1 MTCSGYGDRMTHTDG
16 DRYTRLRQLGWDM
29 DVLRRSIV
37 LVVGAGALGNEII
50 KNLALAG
57 LGNLLI
63 IDPDTIESHN
73 LTRSVLF
80 RASDVGKSKCA
91 VAAAAAAE
99 IEPGMN
105 ARWFQSNVQ
114 ETLGLGVFKE
124 VDVVLGAVDNLQTRR
139 DINANCMR
147 TGTTFIDGGLYFLDG
162 DVRIFT
168 DKFSVCFDCTLTED
182 EREDGRRRW
191 SCLGLASENGS
202 PVGPTAPTIASMV
215 GGLQAQ
221 LALKYLH
228 RGQPAPYPMRVPSGT
243 RIRFNGIADEY
254 ESWALNRDPT
264 CPTHLTAES
273 ISEATVRRVAL
284 SNDVVAEELLQK
296 VQGEFGAES
305 YVDLGFDLVFELS
318 CVRCGR
324 TERCLKRQG
333 SMTFLDTMCPV
344 CTVPNCH
351 QCGRRLAESAF
362 AQSDMVFPDRIDCA
376 FCFESTPVIIR
387 ENSMISRLDPESPG
401 LSHTLS
407 QLTVPLMDILEIKGA
422 KGDEPTFVQLDGDR
436 ERVFEAPYIRGLPN
450 T

>member
-1 MTCSGYGDRMTHTDG
+1 MTHADG

-29 DVLRRSIV
+29 DLLRRSIV

-63 IDPDTIESHN
+63 IDPDTIETHN

-80 RASDVGKSKCA
+80 RASNVGEKKSA
-91 VAAAAAAE
+91 VAAAAATD

-105 ARWFQSNVQ
+105 ARWFHSNVQ
-114 ETLGLGVFKE
+114 ETLGLGVIRE
-124 VDVVLGAVDNLQTRR
+124 VDVILGAVDNLQTRR
-139 DINANCMR
+139 DLNASCMR
-147 TGTTFIDGGLYFLDG
+147 TGTPFIDGGLYFLDG
-162 DVRIFT
+162 DVRVFT
-168 DKFSVCFDCTLTED
+168 DPFSVCFDCTLTED

-191 SCLGLASENGS
+191 SCLGLAPENGA

-228 RGQPAPYPMRVPSGT
+228 RGRTAPYPMRVPGGT

-254 ESWALNRDPT
+254 ERWALNRDPA

-324 TERCLKRQG
+324 TEPCLKRHG
-333 SMTFLDTMCPV
+333 SVTFLDTMCTK
-344 CTVPNCH
+344 CTDPDCR
-351 QCGRRLAESAF
+351 QCGRPLAESAF
-362 AQSDMVFPDRIDCA
+362 SQSDMVFPDRIDCA
-376 FCFESTPVIIR
+376 SCFESNPIVIR
-387 ENSMISRLDPESPG
+387 ETRTLSRLDPESPG
-401 LSHTLS
+401 LSYPLS
-407 QLTVPLMDILEIKGA
+407 QLTVPLMDILEVKGTER
-422 KGDEPTFVQLDGDR
+422 DEPTFVQLHGDR
-436 ERVFEAPYIRGLPN
+436 DRVFEGPNIGLPKI
-450 T
+450 